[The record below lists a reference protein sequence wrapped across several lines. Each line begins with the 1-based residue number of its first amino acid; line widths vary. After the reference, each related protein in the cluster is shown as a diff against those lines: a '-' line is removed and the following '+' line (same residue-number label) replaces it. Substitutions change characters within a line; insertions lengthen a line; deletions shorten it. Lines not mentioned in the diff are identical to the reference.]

1 MIDPCHTAHQHYT
14 AHQPTKRPLNATA
27 AVRPTS
33 HDQAYASRQ
42 QQPAHQPTSP
52 FELTESG
59 LRDNVQIVLNNLQRN
74 AFYAG
79 AAAEATA
86 ARKRANATSR
96 TMLSSPESDCN
107 SNPHPNGGG
116 GGGGGSVVGGLG
128 SLLSCSI
135 ASSHDFTHDNSDYQ
149 WFLDYG

>member
-1 MIDPCHTAHQHYT
+1 MINPSHAAHHHYH
-14 AHQPTKRPLNATA
+14 AHKPSQRPLSPTDGRSPTI
-27 AVRPTS
+27 RP
-33 HDQAYASRQ
+33 Q
-42 QQPAHQPTSP
+42 QQPLPTSP

-79 AAAEATA
+79 TAAEATA
-86 ARKRANATSR
+86 ARKRSIASFASSR
-96 TMLSSPESDCN
+96 NMLSSPESDCN
-107 SNPHPNGGG
+107 SNPHPNGSS
-116 GGGGGSVVGGLG
+116 SVAGGLG